1 MADQIGTDKGHTMSG
16 GGYND
21 EPTPEIPDLEKL
33 TPTEAWNAAI
43 NACIEIAEWG
53 SFWDDGQRAPD
64 SMTALLVKVSEQ

>member
-1 MADQIGTDKGHTMSG
+1 MTDR
-16 GGYND
+16 GYND
-21 EPTPEIPDLEKL
+21 EPKPEIPDLGTL

-64 SMTALLVKVSEQ
+64 SMTELLVKVSDQ